1 MVRPLEVLT
10 LSNVSAPLQC
20 THDQEN
26 VYPKGPSI
34 QFYKLFLDT
43 EVSKQLEMYD
53 ALAIIESDVTIAHE
67 SSFEQLFKVGS
78 NGWFLYSWF
87 DNASRENEM
96 ETGALLVRWVRAF
109 SFIAFHINGVM
120 KSTGVVVTPL
130 VVCGVSQPGLLS
142 TYLSIHIPTP
152 SRWLKPP
159 RFVFTHGETR
169 QE

>member
-96 ETGALLVRWVRAF
+96 ETGALVGAGLLIYCISHKRRDEVYWGGGDTFGR
-109 SFIAFHINGVM
+109 
-120 KSTGVVVTPL
+120 
-130 VVCGVSQPGLLS
+130 VCGVSQPGLLS

>member
-78 NGWFLYSWF
+78 NGWFLYSCF

-96 ETGALLVRWVRAF
+96 ETGAL
-109 SFIAFHINGVM
+109 G
-120 KSTGVVVTPL
+120 G
-130 VVCGVSQPGLLS
+130 CGPSHLL
-142 TYLSIHIPTP
+142 H
-152 SRWLKPP
+152 
-159 RFVFTHGETR
+159 FT
-169 QE
+169 